1 MTESNTTEPGATGTS
16 TSNKVAM
23 VGTITCQDGKAD
35 EMAAVLAE
43 MVAAARNEPGVD
55 AYTYLRGEGNE
66 FWFFA
71 LMRDAESMQQ
81 HGQTPAM
88 KSAMEAF
95 MPLMAEPP
103 QMRVTSPIAAIGL
116 EL

>member
-1 MTESNTTEPGATGTS
+1 MSETQ
-16 TSNKVAM
+16 KVTM

-35 EMAAVLAE
+35 EMADVLAE
-43 MVAAARNEPGVD
+43 MVEAARNEPGVE
-55 AYTYLRGEGNE
+55 AYTYLRGDGNQ

-71 LMRDAESMQQ
+71 LMTDQDSMQQ

-88 KSAMEAF
+88 KAAMESF

-103 QMRVTSPIAAIGL
+103 QMHVTSPIAAIGL